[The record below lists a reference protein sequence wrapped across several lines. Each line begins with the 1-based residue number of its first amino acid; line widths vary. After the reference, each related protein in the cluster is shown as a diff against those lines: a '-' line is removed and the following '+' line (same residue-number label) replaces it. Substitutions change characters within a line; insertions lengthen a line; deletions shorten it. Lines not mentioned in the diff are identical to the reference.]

1 MPDIVGLHHLSL
13 PASDCVLSSDWYER
27 VLGFSRVLVEEEE
40 DAVTTVALQH
50 DCDVLLYLRLDRR
63 TIKAPSGSAYHG
75 PALSFSVR
83 SRSDLDAWDEWLTTL
98 GVDHSGPRQVHLGWA
113 VDIAGPDGLLIQ
125 LHTRERLS
133 AEPD

>member
-50 DCDVLLYLRLDRR
+50 NCEVLIYLRLDRR
-63 TIKAPSGSAYHG
+63 GVRALNRSAYHG
-75 PALSFSVR
+75 LAVSFSVR
-83 SRSDLDAWDEWLTTL
+83 GRGDLDAWDEWLTTL
-98 GVDHSGPRQVHLGWA
+98 GVDHTPPRQVHLGWA
-113 VDIAGPDGLLIQ
+113 VDINGPDGLLIQ
-125 LHTRERLS
+125 LHTHERLS
-133 AEPD
+133 ADPD